1 MIKLTFLV
9 DDNHDSQ
16 NEEVKNEHG
25 FSLFIEFEGKRFL
38 CDTGSS
44 ELFTLNAEK
53 FGIDL
58 KNIHFSFIS
67 HGHCDHT
74 GGLRYILDMNNAPVY
89 LSDHIFNYKMFSYR
103 HSPQKEIGIDQSL
116 QKIYFNR
123 FKFLSESTW
132 ITDKIAVIKNDS
144 RSFDVPYS
152 NSLLTI
158 QKEETEVA
166 DDFRH
171 ELSLALDT
179 PQGLIVIS
187 SCSHNG
193 AMNILDS
200 SLRFTG
206 RKKIFAFVGGLH
218 FIDGPHAA
226 NEANKFGEGMNKFFP
241 GTTVYT
247 GHCTGEMATKE
258 LSKYSN
264 IKFFHTG
271 SVLTF

>member
-9 DDNHDSQ
+9 DNNPDTR
-16 NEEVKNEHG
+16 NEEVKTEHG
-25 FSLFIEFEGKRFL
+25 FALFAELDGIRFL

-44 ELFTLNAEK
+44 DLFTLNAEK
-53 FGIDL
+53 YGIDL
-58 KNIHFSFIS
+58 KKLNFSFIS
-67 HGHCDHT
+67 HGHDDHT
-74 GGLRYILDMNNAPVY
+74 GGLKYILDMNDAPVY
-89 LSDHIFNYKMFSYR
+89 LSDHIFNYRMFSYR

-116 QKIYFNR
+116 QKIYLNR
-123 FKFLSESTW
+123 FKFLSKSEW

-144 RSFDVPYS
+144 RSFSMPYS
-152 NSLLTI
+152 NSLLTV
-158 QKEETEVA
+158 QKEDTEVA

-171 ELSLALDT
+171 ELSLVIDS

-187 SCSHNG
+187 PCSHNG
-193 AMNILDS
+193 AMNIMDT

-218 FIDGPHAA
+218 YVDGPHAV
-226 NEANKFGEGMNKFFP
+226 NEAAQFAEGMNKFFP
-241 GTTVYT
+241 GTIVYT
-247 GHCTGEMATKE
+247 GHCTEDMATKE
-258 LSKYSN
+258 LSKYPN